1 MYLIYV
7 CIYIYIYEPKQC
19 GGLRGL
25 GPFKGLIE
33 APRTYA
39 EDLMGDLISGLTGK
53 NMEAT
58 ITSQLVVVSGS

>member
-1 MYLIYV
+1 MYIIYV
-7 CIYIYIYEPKQC
+7 YTYIFEPKQC

-33 APRTYA
+33 TPRTYA
-39 EDLMGDLISGLTGK
+39 EDLMGDLISVLTGK

-58 ITSQLVVVSGS
+58 ITSQLVLVSGS